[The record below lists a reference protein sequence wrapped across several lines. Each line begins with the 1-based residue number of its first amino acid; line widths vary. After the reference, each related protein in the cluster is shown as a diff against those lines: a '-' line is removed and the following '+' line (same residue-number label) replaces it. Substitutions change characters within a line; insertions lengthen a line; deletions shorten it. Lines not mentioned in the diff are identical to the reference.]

1 MIHTPDVR
9 DGPVGAPPRQISRS
23 VHLPA
28 WLERI
33 IHELLRR
40 QCLVVHVSARQ
51 SVPANAQL
59 ACYAYRLKVSMM
71 VHDVRRRVRN
81 WPADWQFLLNWLS
94 HRIGRCVYGA
104 LGWAVYVNDLA
115 CSQLFH
121 CLPDMGK
128 RSVLTSE

>member
-9 DGPVGAPPRQISRS
+9 DGPVGAPPRQVSRS

-28 WLERI
+28 RLKRI

-40 QCLVVHVSARQ
+40 QRLVVHISARQ

-59 ACYAYRLKVSMM
+59 ACYAYRLKVSMT

-81 WPADWQFLLNWLS
+81 RPADWQFLFNRLG

-104 LGWAVYVNDLA
+104 LRWAVYVNDLTR
-115 CSQLFH
+115 SQLFY
-121 CLPDMGK
+121 CLPDMSK